1 MFFTADTPTLPL
13 PIKGSRIVSFSF
25 DNTLTKCSIKA
36 SGFCVGCFPYFFS
49 LFDVTDVSINSRY
62 YTSLSYT
69 GQDGTLIGTDF
80 MRISGKI
87 SLDSDISNYFRVYT
101 NLNFG
106 YTKNN
111 ITNGIYGQALTA
123 PPTISPYNED
133 GTYAALLAPYIY
145 NHLHDC
151 A

>member
-1 MFFTADTPTLPL
+1 MIAGKDVYKRQAQRIINDPAFFGNADADWLDLVLRTGT
-13 PIKGSRIVSFSF
+13 SQNV
-25 DNTLTKCSIKA
+25 
-36 SGFCVGCFPYFFS
+36 
-49 LFDVTDVSINSRY
+49 DVSVAGGGADSRY

-87 SLDSDISNYFRVYT
+87 SLDTDVSNYFRLYT

-111 ITNGIYGQALTA
+111 KMCIRDRLVTLPEDRKYFN
-123 PPTISPYNED
+123 SPSVYRGSTPKGGGSLKN
-133 GTYAALLAPYIY
+133 AF
-145 NHLHDC
+145 
-151 A
+151 